1 MKEFPELFIA
11 NINIRLRSDQY
22 KKIKE
27 SGMNVSQFIR
37 EKLDEEFETQETL
50 EQEEKELLN
59 KIEKIKLKKE
69 IIKNK
74 KPKEKESNT
83 EKEKFFREAR
93 VKIKENPNFLMGQ
106 WERYKNLFEKISL
119 EKFKEMIK

>member
-1 MKEFPELFIA
+1 MKTTTA
-11 NINIRLRSDQY
+11 TVRIRLDQAVEVN
-22 KKIKE
+22 KRDLNL
-27 SGMNVSQFIR
+27 SLFLR
-37 EKLDEEFETQETL
+37 EKLDEEFGSNDFIAAK
-50 EQEEKELLN
+50 EKELKEEL
-59 KIEKIKLKKE
+59 KKLKQIKKE
-69 IIKNK
+69 SQS
-74 KPKEKESNT
+74 KEKESNT